1 MQKMIDLTLAIDV
14 FLTLAAF
21 LILFLDKNNSANALS
36 RNFKSFFSARKDK
49 SVNIRSALLFI
60 DIAICSAF
68 LIALH
73 YIWGTSDFNIAVLSL
88 MTLVLIS
95 AVAFF
100 PLLFLKTIVLAKRVF
115 NRSLTST
122 H

>member
-1 MQKMIDLTLAIDV
+1 MQKMINLTLAVDII
-14 FLTLAAF
+14 FILAAF
-21 LILFLDKNNSANALS
+21 LILFFDKKNTANKHS
-36 RNFKSFFSARKDK
+36 INFKSYVLGRKDEAT
-49 SVNIRSALLFI
+49 NQRIALFFI
-60 DIAICSAF
+60 DIVLCSAF

-73 YIWGTSDFNIAVLSL
+73 YIWGTSDFNIAVQSL
-88 MTLVLIS
+88 ITLVLIS

-100 PLLFLKTIVLAKRVF
+100 PILFLKTIVLAKRVF